1 MKIGVCIKQ
10 VPDTTAKI
18 SVRDDGTGIK
28 EDGIKF
34 VISPYDEFA
43 VEEAIRL
50 KEKNA
55 GAEVIVFT
63 FGPKR
68 AQEALRSALAMGA
81 DRAVHITTEN
91 LAGVDSLS
99 TAKVLTKALQKESV
113 EILFT
118 GRHAIDDDCAQVSQ
132 MIAEKLQWPH
142 VTVVSKL
149 TIDVASKSA
158 IAERDVDGGAKEVW
172 SINLPAVF
180 AASKGLNEPRYA
192 SLPGIM
198 KAKSKPLAQ
207 MTVGDLGLSAD
218 DVKAKVV
225 YSQFQVPSEER
236 KMKIFKENPAQAVAE
251 VVRLLREEAK
261 VI

>member
-10 VPDTTAKI
+10 VPDTTTKI
-18 SVRDDGTGIK
+18 VLKEDGTGIK
-28 EDGIKF
+28 EDGVKF
-34 VISPYDEFA
+34 IISPYDEFA

-55 GAEVIVFT
+55 GSEVVVFT

-68 AQEALRSALAMGA
+68 SQDALRSALAMGA
-81 DRAVHITTEN
+81 DRAVHVTTDG
-91 LAGVDSLS
+91 LPSTDSLS
-99 TAKVLTKALQKESV
+99 TAKVLTAAIQKEQI
-113 EILFT
+113 ELLFT

-132 MIAEKLQWPH
+132 MVAEKLKWPH
-142 VTVVSKL
+142 VTVVSKFL
-149 TIDVASKSA
+149 LEGNKAMV
-158 IAERDVDGGAKEVW
+158 ERDIDGGSKEVW
-172 SINLPAVF
+172 TVELPAVF

-207 MTVGDLGLSAD
+207 WTVTDLGLSAD
-218 DVKAKVV
+218 QLKPKVV

-236 KMKIFKENPAQAVAE
+236 KMKMFKENPAQAVKD

>member
-18 SVRDDGTGIK
+18 AVRDDGMGIK

-34 VISPYDEFA
+34 VVSPYDEFA

-68 AQEALRSALAMGA
+68 SQEALRAALAMGA
-81 DRAVHITTEN
+81 DRAVHVTTEG
-91 LAGVDSLS
+91 LPSVDSLS
-99 TAKVLTKALQKESV
+99 TAKVLTKALQKEAV
-113 EILFT
+113 ELVFT

-132 MIAEKLQWPH
+132 MIAEKLSWPH
-142 VTVVSKL
+142 VTVVSKFNL
-149 TIDVASKSA
+149 EQGSKQA
-158 IAERDVDGGAKEVW
+158 TVERDVDGGAKEIW
-172 SINLPAVF
+172 SVELPAVF

-207 MTVGDLGLSAD
+207 LTVGDLGLTND
-218 DVKAKVV
+218 DVKAKVN
-225 YSQFQVPSEER
+225 YSAFQVPSEER
-236 KMKIFKENPAQAVAE
+236 KMRIFKENPAQSVAE
-251 VVRLLREEAK
+251 VVKLLREEAK

>member
-18 SVRDDGTGIK
+18 SVRDDGAGIK

-43 VEEAIRL
+43 IEEGIRL

-81 DRAVHITTEN
+81 DRAVHITTES
-91 LAGVDSLS
+91 LPAVDSLS

-142 VTVVSKL
+142 VTVVSKFTL
-149 TIDVASKSA
+149 EAGSKTA
-158 IAERDVDGGAKEVW
+158 VVERDVDGGAKEVW
-172 SINLPAVF
+172 SVNLPAAF
-180 AASKGLNEPRYA
+180 AAGKGYNAPRYP
-192 SLPGIM
+192 SPPGII
-198 KAKSKPLAQ
+198 KAKSKPLEQ
-207 MTVGDLGLSAD
+207 MTVGELGLYAV
-218 DVKAKVV
+218 DVKAKVI
-225 YSQFQVPSEER
+225 YSEFQVPSEER